1 MEILRYP
8 VARANPVSAAAAPAI
23 RKPDAAWSVVVTRKA
38 GNATNVNQLITE
50 IPWNRAVCVSIVD
63 YFWFVISSTPARDIV
78 DIEPILEHFDLSKS
92 AIFHANYTIR
102 VYI

>member
-1 MEILRYP
+1 M
-8 VARANPVSAAAAPAI
+8 ARANPVPSAAAAPAI

-78 DIEPILEHFDLSKS
+78 DIEADP
-92 AIFHANYTIR
+92 
-102 VYI
+102 